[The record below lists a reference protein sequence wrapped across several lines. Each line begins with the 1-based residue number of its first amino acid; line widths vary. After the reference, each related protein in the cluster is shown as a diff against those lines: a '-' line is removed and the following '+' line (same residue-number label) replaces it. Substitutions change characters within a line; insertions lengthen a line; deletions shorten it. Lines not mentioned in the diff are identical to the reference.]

1 MRQKN
6 SAQRAA
12 RAPKR
17 HPKSR
22 GSRTVSAAVG
32 WREASLA
39 LACIEIAIFVLVL
52 DPSVRDVFDLPKAA
66 FTHALGL
73 VLLGVLVVVAL
84 VDGIRVPVSALFLS
98 FYALLATEL
107 LATATATNQYVA
119 VFGEVG
125 RYLGLTTHAVLAL
138 VAVTI
143 AAGTDYPRRAAW
155 VAWAVAAVAV
165 AASLYAFVQALIR
178 EVAYN
183 TFAKKDR
190 KVRHLAAARFFEQ
203 LGSDELAGAFRA
215 ELTGEPL
222 RHVRRREFL
231 GWGVFALLKR

>member
-32 WREASLA
+32 WREAALA

-107 LATATATNQYVA
+107 EPV
-119 VFGEVG
+119 
-125 RYLGLTTHAVLAL
+125 
-138 VAVTI
+138 
-143 AAGTDYPRRAAW
+143 
-155 VAWAVAAVAV
+155 
-165 AASLYAFVQALIR
+165 S
-178 EVAYN
+178 
-183 TFAKKDR
+183 
-190 KVRHLAAARFFEQ
+190 
-203 LGSDELAGAFRA
+203 SA
-215 ELTGEPL
+215 EGD
-222 RHVRRREFL
+222 H
-231 GWGVFALLKR
+231 